1 LTQEEIANK
10 YRINQSLVSEWI
22 KRKTKIMA
30 AAVDA
35 HKKMLKIRKGSKHKQ
50 LHSILFTKFKEAR
63 SKGYC
68 VDFNWLWSK
77 ARLCDRDHWRSKR
90 NSALACCRVFFEEMQ
105 RQNMPKIQ
113 KDSKAEF

>member
-10 YRINQSLVSEWI
+10 YRINQSLVSKWI
-22 KRKTKIMA
+22 KIKAKTMA

-68 VDFNWLWSK
+68 VDFRGTQREYNSK
-77 ARLCDRDHWRSKR
+77 LLKHGIVKR
-90 NSALACCRVFFEEMQ
+90 ILVFK
-105 RQNMPKIQ
+105 R
-113 KDSKAEF
+113 

>member
-1 LTQEEIANK
+1 MKSKA
-10 YRINQSLVSEWI
+10 
-22 KRKTKIMA
+22 KIMP

-35 HKKMLKIRKGSKHKQ
+35 HKKLFKMRNGLKHKQ

-77 ARLCDRDHWRSKR
+77 AR
-90 NSALACCRVFFEEMQ
+90 VTQ
-105 RQNMPKIQ
+105 REITGDLNATVLLSP
-113 KDSKAEF
+113 F